1 MVELPLGLDVPDG
14 WVPVDPAESGA
25 PGAALVVV
33 LPTPEGEF
41 TPNIT
46 VGVGEPQ
53 STVDLH
59 AAADAAVERLSE
71 VADELVVRS
80 RQDVGEEPA
89 PGVAQV
95 IDLLVGGQRLA
106 QYQVHLSIPLP
117 DNDGHVVVE
126 LAGTCTPSQ
135 AERAVPDFQRVVAS
149 FHLRADDE

>member
-1 MVELPLGLDVPDG
+1 
-14 WVPVDPAESGA
+14 
-25 PGAALVVV
+25 VVV

-41 TPNIT
+41 TPNMT
-46 VGVGEPQ
+46 VGVGEPA

-59 AAADAAVERLSE
+59 DAAEAAVRRLSD

-80 RQDVGEEPA
+80 RQDVGEPLA

-95 IDLLVGGQRLA
+95 VDLLVGGQRLA

-117 DNDGHVVVE
+117 GGDGHVPVE

-135 AERAVPDFQRVVAS
+135 AERAVPDFQRLVAS

>member
-1 MVELPLGLDVPDG
+1 MVELPLGVDVPDG
-14 WVPVDPAESGA
+14 WVPVDPAEAGA

-46 VGVGEPQ
+46 VGIGDPA
-53 STVDLH
+53 STVDVER
-59 AAADAAVERLSE
+59 AADEAVRRLSD
-71 VADELVVRS
+71 VADELEVRS
-80 RQDVGEEPA
+80 RQDVGEDPA

-117 DNDGHVVVE
+117 ADEGHVPVE
-126 LAGTCTPSQ
+126 IAGTCTPSQ
-135 AERAVPDFQRVVAS
+135 AERAVPDFQRLVAS

>member
-1 MVELPLGLDVPDG
+1 MVELPLGVDVPDG

-46 VGVGEPQ
+46 VGVGEPA
-53 STVDLH
+53 SSVDVH
-59 AAADAAVERLSE
+59 AAADDAVTRLSE

-80 RQDVGEEPA
+80 RQGVGAEPA

-117 DNDGHVVVE
+117 GNDGHVAVE

-135 AERAVPDFQRVVAS
+135 AERAVPDFQRLVAS

>member
-1 MVELPLGLDVPDG
+1 MVELPLGVDVPDG
-14 WVPVDPAESGA
+14 WVPVDPAEAGA

-46 VGVGEPQ
+46 VGVGEPS
-53 STVDLH
+53 STVDVN
-59 AAADAAVERLSE
+59 AAADQAVRRLSE

-80 RQDVGEEPA
+80 RQDVGGEPA

-95 IDLLVGGQRLA
+95 IDLLVAGQRLA
-106 QYQVHLSIPLP
+106 QYQVHMSIPLP
-117 DNDGHVVVE
+117 DDDAHVPVE

-135 AERAVPDFQRVVAS
+135 AERAVPDFQRLVAS

>member
-1 MVELPLGLDVPDG
+1 VDVPDG

-46 VGVGEPQ
+46 VGVGEPS
-53 STVDLH
+53 STVDVH
-59 AAADAAVERLSE
+59 VAADQAVQRLSE

-80 RQDVGEEPA
+80 RQDVGGEPA

-106 QYQVHLSIPLP
+106 QYQVHMSIPLP
-117 DNDGHVVVE
+117 DKGAHVLVE

-135 AERAVPDFQRVVAS
+135 AERAVPDFQRLVAS

>member
-1 MVELPLGLDVPDG
+1 MVELPLGVDVPDG

-46 VGVGEPQ
+46 VGVGDPE
-53 STVDLH
+53 STVDIH
-59 AAADAAVERLSE
+59 AAADAAVERLSG

-80 RQDVGEEPA
+80 RQDVGGEPA

-117 DNDGHVVVE
+117 DNAGHVAVE

-135 AERAVPDFQRVVAS
+135 AERAVPDFQRLVAS

>member
-1 MVELPLGLDVPDG
+1 MVEVPLGMDVPDG

-46 VGVGEPQ
+46 VGVGEPE
-53 STVDLH
+53 STVDVNE
-59 AAADAAVERLSE
+59 AADAAVRRLSD
-71 VADELVVRS
+71 VADELVVRT
-80 RQDVGEEPA
+80 RQDVGEDPA

-117 DNDGHVVVE
+117 GADGHVLVE

-135 AERAVPDFQRVVAS
+135 AERTVPDFQRLVAS